1 MKPNM
6 RIFRVLLLLLLVILA
21 GTIGYIVIERW
32 SPLDAIYMTII
43 TISTVGYSEIHP
55 LSTAGKIFSSILIFG
70 GVGVMLYTG
79 GTLVQYIIEG
89 HFPNIFGRHKMKEK
103 IEQLKNHIILCGYGR
118 VGQEVAEV
126 FNDEEVTFVVID
138 ETEES
143 INRAMENGFMSLEG
157 NATNDDILEQAGIRR
172 ARGLVA
178 ALDSDTDNLYL
189 TLSAKALHPELF
201 VVARGSSEESE
212 AKLKRAGADR
222 IILPYRIGGR
232 RMALLTLR
240 PLVVDFIDTTMHS
253 HGGELVL
260 ENIKVT
266 SESPLA
272 GVTVT
277 DGLGCCGAMAVLA
290 VKKKDGRL
298 IPNPPN
304 DTPLEI
310 DDELVIIGTREQL
323 RIVEGSV

>member
-1 MKPNM
+1 MKP
-6 RIFRVLLLLLLVILA
+6 RQRLLRVILLLLLVIVT
-21 GTIGYIVIERW
+21 GTIGYMVIERW

-55 LSTAGKIFSSILIFG
+55 LSTAGKVFSSILIFG

-79 GTLVQYIIEG
+79 GALVQYIIEG
-89 HFPNIFGRHKMKEK
+89 HFPSIFGRHKMKEK
-103 IEQLKNHIILCGYGR
+103 IEQLKEHIILCGYGK

-126 FNDEEVTFVVID
+126 FSNEGVAFVIID
-138 ETEES
+138 ENEEA
-143 INRAMENGFMSLEG
+143 INKAIENKYPSLQG
-157 NATNDDILEQAGIRR
+157 SATNDDILEQAGIRR

-178 ALDSDTDNLYL
+178 ALDSDADNLYL
-189 TLSAKALHPELF
+189 TLSAKALRPELF

-253 HGGELVL
+253 SGRELVL
-260 ENIKVT
+260 ENVKVT
-266 SESPLA
+266 PESPLA

-277 DGLGCCGAMAVLA
+277 DGLGCCGAMAILA
-290 VKKKDGRL
+290 VKKKNGKL

-323 RIVEGSV
+323 RVVEGSV